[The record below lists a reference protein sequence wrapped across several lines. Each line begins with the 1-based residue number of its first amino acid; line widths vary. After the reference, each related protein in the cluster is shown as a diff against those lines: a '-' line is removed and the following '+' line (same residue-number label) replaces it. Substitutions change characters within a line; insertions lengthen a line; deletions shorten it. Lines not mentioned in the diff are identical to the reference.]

1 MIVGLTGGIGSG
13 KTTVAEVF
21 KKLDSVAVYIAD
33 IEARKI
39 MNSSDV
45 IRIQLLQAF
54 GKETYK
60 ENELNR
66 QYLAN
71 VVFDSKEKLTILN
84 NIVHP
89 EVKKHFL
96 DFATSNADKAYV
108 LYESAILFESNSSQ
122 QCDFVISVF
131 LDKEERIKRVLERDK
146 TTEKEVLSRINSQWK
161 EDKKLLSSNY
171 IIFNYAIQDT
181 KKSVIKIHNI
191 LTEKALTIL

>member
-131 LDKEERIKRVLERDK
+131 LDKEERTKRVLKRDK

>member
-108 LYESAILFESNSSQ
+108 LYESAILFESNSSE
-122 QCDFVISVF
+122 QCDFIISVF
-131 LDKEERIKRVLERDK
+131 LDKEERIKRVLDRDK
-146 TTEKEVLSRINSQWK
+146 TNKKEVLSRINSQWK

-171 IIFNYAIQDT
+171 IILNYAIQDT
-181 KKSVIKIHNI
+181 EKSVLKIHNI

>member
-39 MNSSDV
+39 MNSSVV
-45 IRIQLLQAF
+45 IRTQLLQAF

-60 ENELNR
+60 NNELNR

-71 VVFDSKEKLTILN
+71 TVFESEEKLTILN

-96 DFATSNADKAYV
+96 DFATRNADKSYV

-122 QCDFVISVF
+122 QCDFIISVF
-131 LDKEERIKRVLERDK
+131 LDKEERIKRVLDRDK
-146 TTEKEVLSRINSQWK
+146 TNKKEVLSRINSQWK

-181 KKSVIKIHNI
+181 KKSVLKIHNI

>member
-39 MNSSDV
+39 MNSSVV
-45 IRIQLLQAF
+45 IRTQLLQAF

-60 ENELNR
+60 NNELNR

-71 VVFDSKEKLTILN
+71 TVFESAEKLTTLN

-96 DFATSNADKAYV
+96 DFATRNADKSYV

-122 QCDFVISVF
+122 QCDFIISVF

-181 KKSVIKIHNI
+181 KKSVLKIHNI

>member
-33 IEARKI
+33 VEARKI
-39 MNSSDV
+39 MNSSNV
-45 IRIQLLQAF
+45 IRTQLLQVF

-60 ENELNR
+60 NNELNR
-66 QYLAN
+66 KYLAN
-71 VVFDSKEKLTILN
+71 TVFESKEKLTILN

-96 DFATSNADKAYV
+96 DFATRNADKAYV
-108 LYESAILFESNSSQ
+108 LYESAILFESNSSE
-122 QCDFVISVF
+122 QCDFIISVF
-131 LDKEERIKRVLERDK
+131 LDKEERIKRVLDRDK
-146 TTEKEVLSRINSQWK
+146 TNKKEVLSRINSQWK
-161 EDKKLLSSNY
+161 EDKKVLSSNY
-171 IIFNYAIQDT
+171 IILNYAIQDT
-181 KKSVIKIHNI
+181 EKSVLKLHNI

>member
-39 MNSSDV
+39 MNSSVV
-45 IRIQLLQAF
+45 IRTQLLQAF

-60 ENELNR
+60 NNELNR

-71 VVFDSKEKLTILN
+71 TVFESEEKLTILN

-96 DFATSNADKAYV
+96 DFATRNADKSYV
-108 LYESAILFESNSSQ
+108 LYESAILFESKSSQ
-122 QCDFVISVF
+122 QCDFIISVF

-181 KKSVIKIHNI
+181 KKSVLKIHNI

>member
-108 LYESAILFESNSSQ
+108 LYESAILFESNSSE
-122 QCDFVISVF
+122 QCDFIISVF
-131 LDKEERIKRVLERDK
+131 LDKEERIKRVIDRDK
-146 TTEKEVLSRINSQWK
+146 TSREEVLSRINSQWK
-161 EDKKLLSSNY
+161 EDKKLLFSNY
-171 IIFNYAIQDT
+171 IILNYAIQDT
-181 KKSVIKIHNI
+181 KKSVLKIHNI

>member
-45 IRIQLLQAF
+45 IRTQLLQAF

-60 ENELNR
+60 NNELNR

-71 VVFDSKEKLTILN
+71 TVFESEEKLTILN

-96 DFATSNADKAYV
+96 DFVTRKADKSYV

-122 QCDFVISVF
+122 QCDFIISVF

-146 TTEKEVLSRINSQWK
+146 TIEKEVLSRINSQWK

-171 IIFNYAIQDT
+171 IIFNYEIQDT
-181 KKSVIKIHNI
+181 KKSVLKIHNI

>member
-131 LDKEERIKRVLERDK
+131 LDKEERIKRVLKRDK

>member
-13 KTTVAEVF
+13 KTTVAQVF

-39 MNSSDV
+39 MNSSVV
-45 IRIQLLQAF
+45 IRTQLLQAF

-60 ENELNR
+60 NNELNR

-71 VVFDSKEKLTILN
+71 TVFESEEKLTILN

-96 DFATSNADKAYV
+96 DFATRNADKSYV

-122 QCDFVISVF
+122 QCDFIISVF
-131 LDKEERIKRVLERDK
+131 LDKEERIKRVLERDR

-181 KKSVIKIHNI
+181 KKSVLKIHNI

>member
-21 KKLDSVAVYIAD
+21 EKLDSVAVYIAD

-39 MNSSDV
+39 MNSSEV

-60 ENELNR
+60 NNELNR

-71 VVFDSKEKLTILN
+71 TVFESKEKLTILN

-89 EVKKHFL
+89 EVKKHFQ
-96 DFATSNADKAYV
+96 DFAARNTDKAYV
-108 LYESAILFESNSSQ
+108 LYESAILFESNSSE

-131 LDKEERIKRVLERDK
+131 LDKEERIKRVIDRDK
-146 TTEKEVLSRINSQWK
+146 TSREEVLSRINSQWK
-161 EDKKLLSSNY
+161 EDKKLLFSNY
-171 IIFNYAIQDT
+171 IILNYAIQDT
-181 KKSVIKIHNI
+181 KKLVLKIHNI

>member
-45 IRIQLLQAF
+45 IRTQLLQAF
-54 GKETYK
+54 GKETFK
-60 ENELNR
+60 NNELNR

-71 VVFDSKEKLTILN
+71 VVFESTEKLTILN

-89 EVKKHFL
+89 EVKRCFQ
-96 DFATSNADKAYV
+96 DFVAKNIDKAYV

-181 KKSVIKIHNI
+181 KKSVLKIHNI

>member
-45 IRIQLLQAF
+45 IRTQLLQAF

-60 ENELNR
+60 KNELNR

-71 VVFDSKEKLTILN
+71 TVFESEEKLTILN

-96 DFATSNADKAYV
+96 DFVTRKADKSYV

-122 QCDFVISVF
+122 QCDFIISVF

-171 IIFNYAIQDT
+171 IIFNYEIQDT
-181 KKSVIKIHNI
+181 KKSVLKIHNI

>member
-45 IRIQLLQAF
+45 IRTQLLQAF

-60 ENELNR
+60 NNELNR

-71 VVFDSKEKLTILN
+71 TVFESEEKLTILN

-96 DFATSNADKAYV
+96 DFATRNADKAYV

-131 LDKEERIKRVLERDK
+131 LDKEERIKRVLDRDK

-181 KKSVIKIHNI
+181 KKSVLKIHNI

>member
-45 IRIQLLQAF
+45 IRTQLLQAF

-60 ENELNR
+60 NNKLNR

-71 VVFDSKEKLTILN
+71 TVFESEEKLTILN

-96 DFATSNADKAYV
+96 DFATRNADKSYV

-122 QCDFVISVF
+122 QCDFIISVF

-181 KKSVIKIHNI
+181 KKSVLKIHNI

>member
-39 MNSSDV
+39 MNSSVV
-45 IRIQLLQAF
+45 IRTQLLQAF

-60 ENELNR
+60 KNELNR

-71 VVFDSKEKLTILN
+71 TVFESEEKLTILN

-96 DFATSNADKAYV
+96 DFATRNADKSYV

-122 QCDFVISVF
+122 QCDFIISVF

-181 KKSVIKIHNI
+181 KKSVLKIHNI

>member
-39 MNSSDV
+39 MNSSDL
-45 IRIQLLQAF
+45 IRTQLLQSF

-60 ENELNR
+60 NNELNR

-71 VVFDSKEKLTILN
+71 TVFESEEKLTILN

-96 DFATSNADKAYV
+96 DFATRNTHKAYV
-108 LYESAILFESNSSQ
+108 LYESAILFESNSSE
-122 QCDFVISVF
+122 QCDFIISVF
-131 LDKEERIKRVLERDK
+131 LDKEERIKRVLDRDK
-146 TTEKEVLSRINSQWK
+146 TNKKEVLSRINSQWK

-171 IIFNYAIQDT
+171 IILNYAIQDT
-181 KKSVIKIHNI
+181 EKSVLKIHNI

>member
-33 IEARKI
+33 VEARKI

-45 IRIQLLQAF
+45 IRTKLLQAF

-60 ENELNR
+60 GSELNR

-71 VVFDSKEKLTILN
+71 TVFESEEKLTILN

-96 DFATSNADKAYV
+96 DFATRNTHKAYV

-131 LDKEERIKRVLERDK
+131 LDKEERIKRVLDRDK
-146 TTEKEVLSRINSQWK
+146 TTKKEVLSRINSQWK
-161 EDKKLLSSNY
+161 EEKKLLSSNY
-171 IIFNYAIQDT
+171 IIVNYAIQDT
-181 KKSVIKIHNI
+181 KKLVLKIHNI

>member
-45 IRIQLLQAF
+45 IRTQLLQAF

-60 ENELNR
+60 KNELNR

-71 VVFDSKEKLTILN
+71 TVFESEEKLTILN

-96 DFATSNADKAYV
+96 DFATRNTDKAYV

-131 LDKEERIKRVLERDK
+131 LDKEERIKRVLDRDK

-181 KKSVIKIHNI
+181 KKSVLKIHNI

>member
-39 MNSSDV
+39 MNSSVV
-45 IRIQLLQAF
+45 IRTQLLQAF
-54 GKETYK
+54 GKETYQN
-60 ENELNR
+60 NELNR

-71 VVFDSKEKLTILN
+71 TVFESAEKLTILN

-96 DFATSNADKAYV
+96 DFATRNADKSYV

-122 QCDFVISVF
+122 QCDFIISVF

-171 IIFNYAIQDT
+171 IIFNYAIQGT
-181 KKSVIKIHNI
+181 KKSVLKIHNI

>member
-45 IRIQLLQAF
+45 IRTQLLQAF
-54 GKETYK
+54 GKETFK
-60 ENELNR
+60 NNELNR

-71 VVFDSKEKLTILN
+71 VVFESTEKLTILN

-89 EVKKHFL
+89 EVKRCFQ
-96 DFATSNADKAYV
+96 DFVAKNIDKAYV
-108 LYESAILFESNSSQ
+108 LYESAILFESNSAQ

-131 LDKEERIKRVLERDK
+131 LDKEERIKRVVSRDK
-146 TTEKEVLSRINSQWK
+146 TSKKEVLSRINNQWK

-171 IIFNYAIQDT
+171 IILNYEIKDT
-181 KKSVIKIHNI
+181 NKSILKIHNI

>member
-21 KKLDSVAVYIAD
+21 EKLDSVAVYIAD

-39 MNSSDV
+39 MNSSVV
-45 IRIQLLQAF
+45 IRTQLLQAF

-60 ENELNR
+60 NNELNR

-71 VVFDSKEKLTILN
+71 TVFESEEKLTILN

-96 DFATSNADKAYV
+96 DFATRNADKSYV

-122 QCDFVISVF
+122 QCDFIISVF

-181 KKSVIKIHNI
+181 KKSVLKIHNI
-191 LTEKALTIL
+191 LTEKALTIF

>member
-33 IEARKI
+33 VEARKI
-39 MNSSDV
+39 MNSSNV
-45 IRIQLLQAF
+45 IRTQLLQVF

-60 ENELNR
+60 NNELNR
-66 QYLAN
+66 KYLAN
-71 VVFDSKEKLTILN
+71 TVFESKEKLTILN

-89 EVKKHFL
+89 EVQKHFL
-96 DFATSNADKAYV
+96 DFATRNADKAYI
-108 LYESAILFESNSSQ
+108 LYESAILFESNSSE
-122 QCDFVISVF
+122 QCDFIISVF
-131 LDKEERIKRVLERDK
+131 LDKEERIKRVLDRDK
-146 TTEKEVLSRINSQWK
+146 TNKKEVLSRINSQWK

-171 IIFNYAIQDT
+171 IILNYAIQDT
-181 KKSVIKIHNI
+181 EKSVLKIHNI

>member
-33 IEARKI
+33 VEARKI
-39 MNSSDV
+39 MNSSNV
-45 IRIQLLQAF
+45 IRTQLLQVF

-60 ENELNR
+60 NNELNR
-66 QYLAN
+66 KYLAN
-71 VVFDSKEKLTILN
+71 TVFESKEKLTILN

-96 DFATSNADKAYV
+96 DFATRNADKSYV

-122 QCDFVISVF
+122 QCDFIISVF
-131 LDKEERIKRVLERDK
+131 LDKEERIKRVLDRDK

-171 IIFNYAIQDT
+171 IILNYAIQDT
-181 KKSVIKIHNI
+181 EKSVLKIHNI

>member
-45 IRIQLLQAF
+45 IRTQLLQAF

-60 ENELNR
+60 NNELNR

-71 VVFDSKEKLTILN
+71 TVFESEEKLTILN

-96 DFATSNADKAYV
+96 DFATRNADKSYV

-122 QCDFVISVF
+122 QCDFIISVF

-181 KKSVIKIHNI
+181 KKSVLKIHNI

>member
-45 IRIQLLQAF
+45 IRTQLLQAF

-60 ENELNR
+60 NNELNR

-71 VVFDSKEKLTILN
+71 TVFESEEKLTILN

-96 DFATSNADKAYV
+96 DFVTRNADKSYV

-122 QCDFVISVF
+122 QCDFIISVF

-171 IIFNYAIQDT
+171 IIFNYEIQDT
-181 KKSVIKIHNI
+181 KKSVLKIHNI

>member
-33 IEARKI
+33 VEARKI
-39 MNSSDV
+39 MNSSNV
-45 IRIQLLQAF
+45 IRTQLLQVF

-60 ENELNR
+60 NNELNR
-66 QYLAN
+66 KYLAN
-71 VVFDSKEKLTILN
+71 TVFESKEKLTILN

-96 DFATSNADKAYV
+96 DFATRNADKAYV
-108 LYESAILFESNSSQ
+108 LYESAILFESNSSE
-122 QCDFVISVF
+122 QCDFIISVF
-131 LDKEERIKRVLERDK
+131 LDKEERIKRVLDRDK
-146 TTEKEVLSRINSQWK
+146 TNKKEVLSRINSQWK

-171 IIFNYAIQDT
+171 IILNYAIQDT
-181 KKSVIKIHNI
+181 EKSVLKIHNI

>member
-21 KKLDSVAVYIAD
+21 EKLDSVAVYIAD

-131 LDKEERIKRVLERDK
+131 LDKEERIKRVLKRDK

>member
-45 IRIQLLQAF
+45 IRTQLLQAF

-60 ENELNR
+60 DSELNR

-71 VVFDSKEKLTILN
+71 TVFESEEKLTILN

-96 DFATSNADKAYV
+96 DFATRNADKSYV

-122 QCDFVISVF
+122 QCDFIISVF

-181 KKSVIKIHNI
+181 KKSVLKIHNI

>member
-39 MNSSDV
+39 MNSSVV
-45 IRIQLLQAF
+45 IRTQLLQAF

-60 ENELNR
+60 NNELNR

-71 VVFDSKEKLTILN
+71 TVFESAEKLTILN

-96 DFATSNADKAYV
+96 DFATRNADKAYV

-122 QCDFVISVF
+122 QCDFIISVF

-181 KKSVIKIHNI
+181 KKSVLKIHNI

>member
-45 IRIQLLQAF
+45 IRTQLLEAF
-54 GKETYK
+54 GKETFK
-60 ENELNR
+60 NNELNR

-71 VVFDSKEKLTILN
+71 VVFESTEKLTILN

-89 EVKKHFL
+89 EVKRCFQ
-96 DFATSNADKAYV
+96 DFVAKNIDKAYV
-108 LYESAILFESNSSQ
+108 LYESAILFESNSAQ

-131 LDKEERIKRVLERDK
+131 LDKEERIKRVVSRDK
-146 TTEKEVLSRINSQWK
+146 TSKKEVLSRINNQWK

-171 IIFNYAIQDT
+171 IILNYEIKDT
-181 KKSVIKIHNI
+181 NKSILKIHNI

>member
-39 MNSSDV
+39 MNSSVV
-45 IRIQLLQAF
+45 IRTQLLQAF

-60 ENELNR
+60 NNELNR

-71 VVFDSKEKLTILN
+71 TVFESEEKLTILN

-96 DFATSNADKAYV
+96 DFATRNADKSYV

-122 QCDFVISVF
+122 QCDFIISVF
-131 LDKEERIKRVLERDK
+131 LDKEERIKRVIDRDK
-146 TTEKEVLSRINSQWK
+146 TSREEVLSRINSQWK
-161 EDKKLLSSNY
+161 EDKKLLFSNY
-171 IIFNYAIQDT
+171 IILNYAIQDT
-181 KKSVIKIHNI
+181 KKSVLKIHNI

>member
-39 MNSSDV
+39 MNSSVV
-45 IRIQLLQAF
+45 IRTQLLQAF

-60 ENELNR
+60 NNELNR

-71 VVFDSKEKLTILN
+71 TVFESAEKLTILN

-96 DFATSNADKAYV
+96 DFATRNADKSYV

-122 QCDFVISVF
+122 QCDFIISVF

-171 IIFNYAIQDT
+171 IIFNYAIQNT
-181 KKSVIKIHNI
+181 KKSVLKIHNI

>member
-39 MNSSDV
+39 MNSSVV
-45 IRIQLLQAF
+45 IRTQLLQAF

-60 ENELNR
+60 NNELNR

-71 VVFDSKEKLTILN
+71 TVFESAEKLTILN

-96 DFATSNADKAYV
+96 DFATRNADKSYV

-122 QCDFVISVF
+122 QCDFIISVF

-181 KKSVIKIHNI
+181 KKSVLKIHNI

>member
-45 IRIQLLQAF
+45 IRTQLLQAF
-54 GKETYK
+54 GKETYRN
-60 ENELNR
+60 NELNR

-71 VVFDSKEKLTILN
+71 TVFESAEKLTILN

-96 DFATSNADKAYV
+96 DFATRNADKAYV

-181 KKSVIKIHNI
+181 KKSVLKIHNI
-191 LTEKALTIL
+191 LTEKVLTIL

>member
-33 IEARKI
+33 VEARKI
-39 MNSSDV
+39 MNSSNV
-45 IRIQLLQAF
+45 IRTQLLQVF

-60 ENELNR
+60 NNELNR
-66 QYLAN
+66 KYLAN
-71 VVFDSKEKLTILN
+71 TVFESKEKLTILN

-89 EVKKHFL
+89 EVQKHFL
-96 DFATSNADKAYV
+96 DFATRNADKAYI
-108 LYESAILFESNSSQ
+108 LYESAILFESNSSR

-131 LDKEERIKRVLERDK
+131 LDKEERIKRVLDRDK

-181 KKSVIKIHNI
+181 KKSVLKIHNI

>member
-45 IRIQLLQAF
+45 IRTQLLQAF

-60 ENELNR
+60 SSELNR

-71 VVFDSKEKLTILN
+71 TVFESEEKLTILN

-96 DFATSNADKAYV
+96 DFATRNTDKAYV

-131 LDKEERIKRVLERDK
+131 LDKEERIKRVLDRDK

-181 KKSVIKIHNI
+181 KKSVLKIHNI

>member
-39 MNSSDV
+39 MNSSNV
-45 IRIQLLQAF
+45 IRTQLLQVF

-60 ENELNR
+60 NNELNR
-66 QYLAN
+66 KYLAN
-71 VVFDSKEKLTILN
+71 TVFESKEKLTILN

-96 DFATSNADKAYV
+96 DFATRNADKAYV
-108 LYESAILFESNSSQ
+108 LYESAILFESNSSE
-122 QCDFVISVF
+122 QCDFIISVF
-131 LDKEERIKRVLERDK
+131 LDKEERIKRVLDRDK
-146 TTEKEVLSRINSQWK
+146 TSEKEVLSRINSQWK

-171 IIFNYAIQDT
+171 IILNYAIQDT
-181 KKSVIKIHNI
+181 EKSVLKIHNI